1 MSRKVMAAWF
11 AVVGMLAL
19 VAIGWLIS
27 PSEAHGRGLI
37 VLDVPADVDVAI
49 DDHALKAC
57 VHEYR
62 APDSCKQAPRPG
74 FSRRYAWSAIRGQP
88 IVVSASRGAQRLAPR
103 TISIAILGPTPHLR
117 LDDVSFD
124 WVDVGG
130 VEVSRDGAVFVDHA
144 GRVVGPV
151 GPSDPD

>member
-1 MSRKVMAAWF
+1 MSRKVMTAWF
-11 AVVGMLAL
+11 AIVGIPAMVAL
-19 VAIGWLIS
+19 GWLIS
-27 PSEAHGRGLI
+27 RSDAHSRSIL
-37 VLDVPADVDVAI
+37 VLDVPADVDVVI
-49 DDHALKAC
+49 DDHPLKAC

-74 FSRRYAWSAIRGQP
+74 FSRRYAWSVIRGQP

-103 TISIAILGPTPHLR
+103 TIPIAVLGPTPHLR

-130 VEVSRDGAVFVDHA
+130 VEVNHDGAVFVDHG